1 MYFERTEKTII
12 NQQRDKNMQYQQQNQ
27 ENPLNKYTPIII
39 IACVIL
45 LLIIFWSRITV
56 TIPAGHGGVLFRL
69 FGGGVDTSRTYEEG
83 FHFKAPWNTMYIY
96 ETRQQ
101 EISEEMSA
109 LSSNGLEIKI
119 EFSTWYQ
126 PQWEDLGVLHAKIG
140 TDYLSR
146 VVVPSMRSAAR
157 SVVGR
162 YTPEQIYSTKR
173 DAIQEEIFVETK
185 KLLDE
190 KYVQL
195 NQVLIRSVT
204 LPTTIKSAIES
215 KLKQEQEALEYEFKL
230 DKAAQEAERQRVEA
244 EGKAAA
250 NNIVSA
256 SINDKILRD
265 KGIEATLKL
274 AESPNA
280 KIVIIG
286 NSNDGMPLILG
297 DIK

>member
-1 MYFERTEKTII
+1 MEYS
-12 NQQRDKNMQYQQQNQ
+12 QQSNNRNNNELKR
-27 ENPLNKYTPIII
+27 YTPIIVVVGI
-39 IACVIL
+39 VF
-45 LLIIFWSRITV
+45 LLIVFWGRITK
-56 TIPAGHGGVLFRL
+56 TIPAGHGGVMFRL

-83 FHFKAPWNTMYIY
+83 FHFIAPWNTMYVY

-119 EFSTWYQ
+119 EFSAWYQ
-126 PQWEDLGVLHAKIG
+126 PKWDELGELHARIG
-140 TDYLSR
+140 SNYLTR
-146 VVVPSMRSAAR
+146 IVVPAMRSAAR

-185 KLLDE
+185 KLLE
-190 KYVQL
+190 EQYVQL

-204 LPTTIKSAIES
+204 LPPTIKSAIES

-230 DKAAQEAERQRVEA
+230 EKAAQEAERQRVEA
-244 EGKAAA
+244 EGKAKA
-250 NNIVSA
+250 NSIVSA
-256 SINDKILRD
+256 SITDKILKD

-274 AESPNA
+274 AESPNS
-280 KIVIIG
+280 KVVVIG
-286 NSNDGMPLILG
+286 GSDGMPIILG
-297 DIK
+297 DVK

>member
-1 MYFERTEKTII
+1 
-12 NQQRDKNMQYQQQNQ
+12 MQYSQQSDNQN
-27 ENPLNKYTPIII
+27 NNDLKKYTPILVIVGII
-39 IACVIL
+39 F
-45 LLIIFWSRITV
+45 LLIMFWGRITK

-69 FGGGVDTSRTYEEG
+69 FGGGVDTSKTYEEG
-83 FHFKAPWNTMYIY
+83 FHFIAPWNTMYVY

-101 EISEEMSA
+101 ETSEEMSA

-126 PQWEDLGVLHAKIG
+126 PRWEDLGTLHAKIG
-140 TDYLSR
+140 TEYLTR
-146 VVVPSMRSAAR
+146 IVIPAMRSAAR

-173 DAIQEEIFVETK
+173 DVIQEEIFEETK

-204 LPTTIKSAIES
+204 LPPSIISSIES
-215 KLKQEQEALEYEFKL
+215 KLKQEQEALDYEFKL
-230 DKAAQEAERQRVEA
+230 EKAAQEAERQRVEA

-250 NNIVSA
+250 NSILSA
-256 SINDKILRD
+256 SINDKILRE

-274 AESPNA
+274 AESPNS
-280 KIVIIG
+280 KVVIIG
-286 NSNDGMPLILG
+286 GSDGMPIILG
-297 DIK
+297 DMK

>member
-1 MYFERTEKTII
+1 
-12 NQQRDKNMQYQQQNQ
+12 MQYSQQSDNRG
-27 ENPLNKYTPIII
+27 NNDLKRYTPIFIVVGII
-39 IACVIL
+39 F
-45 LLIIFWSRITV
+45 LLIVFWGRITK

-69 FGGGVDTSRTYEEG
+69 FGGGVDVTRTYEEG
-83 FHFKAPWNTMYIY
+83 FHFIAPWNTMYVY

-119 EFSTWYQ
+119 EFSAWYQ
-126 PQWEDLGVLHAKIG
+126 PKWDKLGELHGRIG
-140 TDYLSR
+140 TNYLTR
-146 VVVPSMRSAAR
+146 IVVPAMRSAAR

-190 KYVQL
+190 QYVQL

-204 LPTTIKSAIES
+204 LPPTIKSAIES

-230 DKAAQEAERQRVEA
+230 EKAAQEAERQRVEA
-244 EGKAAA
+244 EGKAKA
-250 NNIVSA
+250 NSIVSA
-256 SINDKILRD
+256 SITDKILRD

-274 AESPNA
+274 AESPNS
-280 KIVIIG
+280 KVVVIG
-286 NSNDGMPLILG
+286 GNDGMPIILG
-297 DIK
+297 DVK

>member
-1 MYFERTEKTII
+1 MEFT
-12 NQQRDKNMQYQQQNQ
+12 QQNGQ
-27 ENPLNKYTPIII
+27 YNKPSNKKFTPIII
-39 IACVIL
+39 AIVAL
-45 LLIIFWSRITV
+45 LLVIVFWNRITV
-56 TIPAGHGGVLFRL
+56 TIPAGNGGVLYRL
-69 FGGGVDTSRTYEEG
+69 FGGGIDTTKTYEEG
-83 FHFKAPWNTMYIY
+83 FHFIAPWNSMQIY
-96 ETRQQ
+96 ETRQMVAD
-101 EISEEMSA
+101 EEMSA

-126 PQWEDLGVLHAKIG
+126 PKWDELGKLHATIG
-140 TDYLSR
+140 TQDLTR
-146 VVVPSMRSAAR
+146 AVIPAMRSAAR

-173 DAIQEEIFVETK
+173 DAIQEEIFEETK
-185 KLLDE
+185 KLLE
-190 KYVQL
+190 SKHIQL

-204 LPTTIKSAIES
+204 LPPTIKSAIES

-230 DKAAQEAERQRVEA
+230 EKAAQEAERQRVEA
-244 EGKAAA
+244 EGKAKA

-256 SINDKILRD
+256 SINDKILRE

-280 KIVIIG
+280 KIVVIG

>member
-1 MYFERTEKTII
+1 
-12 NQQRDKNMQYQQQNQ
+12 MQYSQQSNNQ
-27 ENPLNKYTPIII
+27 DNNLKKYTPIFI
-39 IACVIL
+39 VIGVIFL
-45 LLIIFWSRITV
+45 LVVFWGRITK

-83 FHFKAPWNTMYIY
+83 FHFIAPWNTMYVY

-126 PQWEDLGVLHAKIG
+126 PKWEELGTLHAQIG
-140 TDYLSR
+140 TQYLSR
-146 VVVPSMRSAAR
+146 VVIPAMRSAAR

-204 LPTTIKSAIES
+204 LPPTIKSAIES

-244 EGKAAA
+244 EGKAKA
-250 NNIVSA
+250 NSIVSA
-256 SINDKILRD
+256 SITEEILRD

-274 AESPNA
+274 AESPNS
-280 KIVIIG
+280 KIVVIG
-286 NSNDGMPLILG
+286 GNDGMPLILG
-297 DIK
+297 DVK

>member
-1 MYFERTEKTII
+1 
-12 NQQRDKNMQYQQQNQ
+12 MQYSQQSDNRNNN
-27 ENPLNKYTPIII
+27 ELKKYTPIFI
-39 IACVIL
+39 VVG
-45 LLIIFWSRITV
+45 IIFLLVMFWGRITK

-69 FGGGVDTSRTYEEG
+69 FGGGVDTSKTYEEG
-83 FHFKAPWNTMYIY
+83 FHFIAPWNTMYVY

-101 EISEEMSA
+101 ETSEEMSA

-126 PQWEDLGVLHAKIG
+126 PRWEDLGTLHAQIG
-140 TDYLSR
+140 TEYLTR
-146 VVVPSMRSAAR
+146 IVIPAMRSAAR

-173 DAIQEEIFVETK
+173 DVIQEEIFEETK

-204 LPTTIKSAIES
+204 LPPTIKSAIES

-230 DKAAQEAERQRVEA
+230 EKAAQEAERQRVEA
-244 EGKAAA
+244 EGKATA
-250 NNIVSA
+250 NSILSA
-256 SINDKILRD
+256 SINDKILRE

-274 AESPNA
+274 AESPNS
-280 KIVIIG
+280 KVVIIG
-286 NSNDGMPLILG
+286 GNDGMPIILG
-297 DIK
+297 DMK

>member
-1 MYFERTEKTII
+1 MEYS
-12 NQQRDKNMQYQQQNQ
+12 QQSNNRNNND
-27 ENPLNKYTPIII
+27 LRKYTPIFII
-39 IACVIL
+39 VGIVF
-45 LLIIFWSRITV
+45 LLILFWGRITK

-69 FGGGVDTSRTYEEG
+69 FGGGVDVTRTYEEG
-83 FHFKAPWNTMYIY
+83 FHFIAPWNTMYVY

-109 LSSNGLEIKI
+109 LSSNGWEIKI
-119 EFSTWYQ
+119 EFSAWYQ
-126 PQWEDLGVLHAKIG
+126 PKWDKLGELHGRIG
-140 TDYLSR
+140 TNYLTR
-146 VVVPSMRSAAR
+146 IVVPAMRSAAR

-190 KYVQL
+190 QYVQL

-204 LPTTIKSAIES
+204 LPPTIKSAIES

-230 DKAAQEAERQRVEA
+230 EKAAQEAERQRVEA
-244 EGKAAA
+244 EGKAKA
-250 NNIVSA
+250 NSIVSA
-256 SINDKILRD
+256 SITDKILRD

-274 AESPNA
+274 AESPNS
-280 KIVIIG
+280 KVVIIG
-286 NSNDGMPLILG
+286 GNDGMPIILG
-297 DIK
+297 DVK

>member
-1 MYFERTEKTII
+1 MEYS
-12 NQQRDKNMQYQQQNQ
+12 QQSNNRNNND
-27 ENPLNKYTPIII
+27 LRKYTPIFII
-39 IACVIL
+39 VGIVF
-45 LLIIFWSRITV
+45 LLILFWGRITK

-69 FGGGVDTSRTYEEG
+69 FGGGVDVTRTYEEG
-83 FHFKAPWNTMYIY
+83 FHFIAPWNTMYVY

-119 EFSTWYQ
+119 EFSAWYQ
-126 PQWEDLGVLHAKIG
+126 PKWDKLGELHGRIG
-140 TDYLSR
+140 TNYLTR
-146 VVVPSMRSAAR
+146 IVVPAMRSAAR

-162 YTPEQIYSTKR
+162 YTPEPIYSTKR

-190 KYVQL
+190 QYVQL

-204 LPTTIKSAIES
+204 LPPTIKSAIES

-230 DKAAQEAERQRVEA
+230 EKAAQEAERQRVEA
-244 EGKAAA
+244 EGKAKA
-250 NNIVSA
+250 NSIVSA
-256 SINDKILRD
+256 SITDKILRD

-274 AESPNA
+274 AESPNS
-280 KIVIIG
+280 KVVIIG
-286 NSNDGMPLILG
+286 GNDGMPIILG
-297 DIK
+297 DVK